1 MILFSQNLLFQILL
15 QPCLYHVMQI
25 FTSVFQHIQ
34 TASHFRC
41 RAEIPDCLF
50 HPMILSA
57 AVAEKRENS
66 LSGQIICTQPGRYRR
81 GNGTTPV
88 GIIKCSPSS
97 PALENTVL
105 NGLHKCVFCSFSTA
119 YRSDLSYL
127 LYFGSPIYT
136 NTYV

>member
-25 FTSVFQHIQ
+25 FASVFQHIQ

-81 GNGTTPV
+81 GNVTTPF
-88 GIIKCSPSS
+88 GRPDLDHIIFIR
-97 PALENTVL
+97 VFV
-105 NGLHKCVFCSFSTA
+105 NGEQQNFLPCPDFLLHLKQQS
-119 YRSDLSYL
+119 LK
-127 LYFGSPIYT
+127 I
-136 NTYV
+136 